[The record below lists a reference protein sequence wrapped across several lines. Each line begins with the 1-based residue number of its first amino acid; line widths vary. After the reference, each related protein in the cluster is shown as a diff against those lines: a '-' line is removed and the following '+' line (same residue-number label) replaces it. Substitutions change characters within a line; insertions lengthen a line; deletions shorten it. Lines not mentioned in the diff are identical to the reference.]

1 MQEVRF
7 EKLDKT
13 SYQMTLDNYF
23 KVLVAPM
30 IKSEKVTIG
39 INIDKGSFSK
49 PMKIGNQIIYLGTAA
64 YLFEAIR
71 KYHSKEASILFEEGI
86 KDVSSINKSYT
97 SFAFEVPQ
105 DRYLECIKALF
116 ALVNSI
122 DFTNDQIED
131 MKKDM
136 VDLASNE
143 KEDLVANNLF
153 IFSPIKNST
162 YGGAN
167 SIKNIHLVALKKF
180 FNEYYIPSNMTL
192 VVTGNV
198 DQKKIE
204 EVVNA
209 VEFEKKTKKDNV
221 IVTEYNERYDDL
233 IKEEVN
239 GEEENKVTLGFKF
252 DKREKLFD
260 DFQNNLFALYLT
272 LPELVFSKTNSVFNS
287 YVKSYKTIVS
297 SSLVEASE
305 EAYLK
310 VTFET
315 DSKEKLIEEL
325 KAYLSDMRIKFKD
338 VSSIKKEVLAKYREI
353 YINDSTTYYYD
364 ILNSLANNFFF
375 LALVL
380 QIKSIGYFTFKKF
393 IRRFSK
399 FRHVIVK

>member
-1 MQEVRF
+1 M
-7 EKLDKT
+7 
-13 SYQMTLDNYF
+13 
-23 KVLVAPM
+23 
-30 IKSEKVTIG
+30 
-39 INIDKGSFSK
+39 
-49 PMKIGNQIIYLGTAA
+49 
-64 YLFEAIR
+64 
-71 KYHSKEASILFEEGI
+71 
-86 KDVSSINKSYT
+86 
-97 SFAFEVPQ
+97 
-105 DRYLECIKALF
+105 
-116 ALVNSI
+116 
-122 DFTNDQIED
+122 
-131 MKKDM
+131 
-136 VDLASNE
+136 
-143 KEDLVANNLF
+143 
-153 IFSPIKNST
+153 
-162 YGGAN
+162 
-167 SIKNIHLVALKKF
+167 ALKKF

-204 EVVNA
+204 EVVNTF
-209 VEFEKKTKKDNV
+209 EFEKKTKKDNV
-221 IVTEYNERYDDL
+221 IVTDYNERYDDL

>member
-1 MQEVRF
+1 
-7 EKLDKT
+7 
-13 SYQMTLDNYF
+13 
-23 KVLVAPM
+23 
-30 IKSEKVTIG
+30 
-39 INIDKGSFSK
+39 
-49 PMKIGNQIIYLGTAA
+49 MKIIKYL
-64 YLFEAIR
+64 L
-71 KYHSKEASILFEEGI
+71 
-86 KDVSSINKSYT
+86 
-97 SFAFEVPQ
+97 
-105 DRYLECIKALF
+105 
-116 ALVNSI
+116 
-122 DFTNDQIED
+122 
-131 MKKDM
+131 
-136 VDLASNE
+136 
-143 KEDLVANNLF
+143 
-153 IFSPIKNST
+153 
-162 YGGAN
+162 
-167 SIKNIHLVALKKF
+167 
-180 FNEYYIPSNMTL
+180 
-192 VVTGNV
+192 
-198 DQKKIE
+198 
-204 EVVNA
+204 
-209 VEFEKKTKKDNV
+209 
-221 IVTEYNERYDDL
+221 
-233 IKEEVN
+233 KEEVN